1 VTDVASGSQLAQNA
15 VVNNQLWSM
24 EGHKRLSPEAK
35 KLNDYLIQQA
45 GGVKGLEYYSNEL
58 KKIQNSKLSS
68 SEKDIAIAKL
78 KDEYK
83 DESRRYEQAI
93 MNLPRGS
100 KARELYRTELIPKML
115 PTNPM
120 QDIFTKD
127 AMQEWTPGG
136 LLGSTTDRIEKEWKR
151 KDGEDPTIVDYLD
164 PALGSRGPGIL
175 GMTSS
180 GVKLKFTGSFLT
192 QPKNGGVLN
201 IGAGTKP
208 LEGAYNISHPD
219 YPMGRGVFAGDAGNL
234 SNIKTGSQKTI
245 VMDNPYGY
253 EPLNSEVLRVL
264 RSDGQVIVRGNI
276 SNKNIK
282 NIEKQASEKGL
293 LLVSRKDIS
302 SAGYTQSNG
311 SAIKSEKITEYIF
324 KRK

>member
-1 VTDVASGSQLAQNA
+1 
-15 VVNNQLWSM
+15 M
-24 EGHKRLSPEAK
+24 
-35 KLNDYLIQQA
+35 
-45 GGVKGLEYYSNEL
+45 
-58 KKIQNSKLSS
+58 
-68 SEKDIAIAKL
+68 
-78 KDEYK
+78 
-83 DESRRYEQAI
+83 
-93 MNLPRGS
+93 
-100 KARELYRTELIPKML
+100 
-115 PTNPM
+115 
-120 QDIFTKD
+120 
-127 AMQEWTPGG
+127 
-136 LLGSTTDRIEKEWKR
+136 
-151 KDGEDPTIVDYLD
+151 
-164 PALGSRGPGIL
+164 
-175 GMTSS
+175 S